1 MSSTNFIISNP
12 SEYTKN
18 SPDRQALLHLRI
30 SFIKSALKGDL
41 GKKSS
46 LSTPTLNLIWLLSV
60 SAPNVNT
67 NSLPLKPSSVSIV
80 NASTSFNASF
90 DLINLVINSCV
101 ISNLDAGLDGIVGCG
116 YDGITD
122 GSAKLHDIL

>member
-1 MSSTNFIISNP
+1 MSSTNLTASNP

-18 SPDRQALLHLRI
+18 SPERQVLFALRI
-30 SFIKSALKGDL
+30 SFIKSALNGDF

-46 LSTPTLNLIWLLSV
+46 LSIFTLNLIWLLSV

-80 NASTSFNASF
+80 NASTSFNASL
-90 DLINLVINSCV
+90 DLIIIVIN
-101 ISNLDAGLDGIVGCG
+101 
-116 YDGITD
+116 
-122 GSAKLHDIL
+122 